1 MGDSLM
7 TNLPRI
13 ISDELFQK
21 VQKKITKLKLKP
33 TKNVYFLTER
43 LNVIVDVI
51 GQEELKV
58 EPIEIFHQ
66 RHIISVVIVIDTT
79 IENEMVEN
87 TYTIQPYVINLK
99 VKH

>member
-1 MGDSLM
+1 MFISYMG
-7 TNLPRI
+7 
-13 ISDELFQK
+13 K
-21 VQKKITKLKLKP
+21 
-33 TKNVYFLTER
+33 

-51 GQEELKV
+51 GQEEQKV

-66 RHIISVVIVIDTT
+66 RHIISVVIVIDTA

-99 VKH
+99 G